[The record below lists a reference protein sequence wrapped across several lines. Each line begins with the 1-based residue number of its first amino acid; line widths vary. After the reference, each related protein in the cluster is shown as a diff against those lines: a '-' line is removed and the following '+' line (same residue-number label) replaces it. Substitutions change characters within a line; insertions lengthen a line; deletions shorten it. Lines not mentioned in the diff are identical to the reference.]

1 MVKGDTA
8 TSQDEACDFP
18 TVDVNRILMK
28 QCIGCNG
35 LFGCYAK
42 QWILEKDTK
51 KRFSTAT
58 WNCKLYAISFPLWL
72 HQRYYSNNYKVNNF
86 NFSLVIYPFN
96 VV

>member
-8 TSQDEACDFP
+8 TSQDEACDFS

-35 LFGCYAK
+35 QFGCCAK
-42 QWILEKDTK
+42 QGILEKDTSLGK
-51 KRFSTAT
+51 KKS
-58 WNCKLYAISFPLWL
+58 S
-72 HQRYYSNNYKVNNF
+72 
-86 NFSLVIYPFN
+86 